1 MGRFWGT
8 NVVWAFRAPERHSL
22 SPTPQGGG
30 GEAGSPGSPPFK
42 KFWTQKARMRKPAGG
57 KGIHDYVGSKVVVER
72 RYPIL
77 QLLQL
82 GNGPAGRSFGAI
94 STIAVRLINW
104 KTWIGM
110 KLNRLRSG
118 IPPLSEKPGECVKTG
133 VLDKGNKKL
142 EKRLALYWE
151 DDI

>member
-1 MGRFWGT
+1 
-8 NVVWAFRAPERHSL
+8 
-22 SPTPQGGG
+22 
-30 GEAGSPGSPPFK
+30 
-42 KFWTQKARMRKPAGG
+42 MRKPAGG

-118 IPPLSEKPGECVKTG
+118 IPPLSEKPGECVKTE